1 MDTGNVS
8 SIISALSGLAGVGI
22 GAYLTYLREQ
32 HNAKIKD
39 ERDGSYLAILVSS
52 HLDRFANGCLDCALD
67 DGTEYGRPA
76 GGDGRYQ
83 TTVATPQ
90 SNLLEINVEW
100 RVLPKDLMYDILQ
113 IPDKRERI
121 NNQLASIAEHDVPY
135 DGSEYFWV
143 RRRDY
148 AELGLHTS
156 ALAKRLRKHAGL
168 PIEEVLPG
176 EWNRDVSLQEVIID
190 IDKRRAAYEKRL
202 EESNAK
208 NPMFI
213 NHDQVSTP
221 VYS

>member
-8 SIISALSGLAGVGI
+8 AIISALSGLAGVGI
-22 GAYLTYLREQ
+22 GAYLTHLREQ

-52 HLDRFANGCLDCALD
+52 HLDRFANGCWDCALD
-67 DGTEYGRPA
+67 DGTECGQPA

-90 SNLLEINVEW
+90 FNPLEIDVEW

-121 NNQLASIAEHDVPY
+121 NNQLASIAEHGDPY
-135 DGSEYFWV
+135 DGGEYFWV

-156 ALAKRLRKHAGL
+156 DVAKRLRKHAGL
-168 PIEEVLPG
+168 PIEEILPG
-176 EWNRDVSLQEVIID
+176 EWNRDVSLREVIVD

-208 NPMFI
+208 NPMVVSLD
-213 NHDQVSTP
+213 HVSTP
-221 VYS
+221 GKS